1 MNKRNYIKI
10 LICTLFSIVFC
21 FNAFATGFQFPYISS
36 DSEYIYFGKYEQDNN
51 RADGKE
57 DVEWYVLYRDEE
69 NKKALLL
76 STHVLDVARF
86 DEKLRDTSWEECT
99 LRSYLNNEFKEECFN
114 EAERSAIA
122 PSVVRCAPTDRYN
135 ASGIKEYSTLES
147 NSTVDYIFIPSI
159 TEIEV
164 WFDHDKMTKDE
175 FKTGHSSAR
184 EAKATKYTEK
194 KGLVNNNTSCI
205 GVQYWLRSLAND
217 KKHACFVN
225 YDKGTETKTGQLVN
239 NISGIRPAMWVCYQ

>member
-1 MNKRNYIKI
+1 MKKTNI
-10 LICTLFSIVFC
+10 LKLFICTLFSIIFC
-21 FNAFATGFQFPYISS
+21 FNSFAYSQNFPYISS

-51 RADGKE
+51 TANGKE

-76 STHVLDVARF
+76 STYVLDVARF
-86 DEKLRDTSWEECT
+86 DEKLRDTSWEDCT
-99 LRSYLNNEFKEECFN
+99 LRSYLNNEFKDECFSGI
-114 EAERSAIA
+114 EKTAIA
-122 PSVVRCAPTDRYN
+122 PSLVVCASTDRYN
-135 ASGIKEYSTLES
+135 ASGVKEYSTLES
-147 NSTVDYIFIPSI
+147 NPTIDYIFIPSI

-164 WFDHDKMTKDE
+164 WFDHNKMTKNE
-175 FKTGHSSAR
+175 FQSGHSSAR

-194 KGLVNNNTSCI
+194 KGLVNNSTSCI

-225 YDKGTETKTGQLVN
+225 YDKGVDTKTGQLVN
-239 NISGIRPAMWVCYQ
+239 NISGVRPAMWVYYQ